1 MKANRRHTAR
11 ERQSALISENVSN
24 GSSTLSFISGMG
36 LGAGIMYVFD
46 PDRGNRRRAM
56 AQQKL
61 YRIVRRGG
69 EALDKGARDLEHRVE
84 GLLFETRSVVRRERV
99 PDDVLEQRVRAKLG
113 RVACHPSSIEVGA
126 SGGHITLTG
135 PVLRGE
141 AVEVT
146 RAARRVRGVRSVFCR
161 LEEHDSS
168 ETVPGLQ
175 GRGERAGDMPEL
187 LQENWAPGT
196 RLLMGGLGLTMILRG
211 VRNPGFVNGVLGVAG
226 LALLAR
232 SGRRTRLA
240 GEFMEA
246 LKPGAGSRAGRRR
259 DAEGV
264 LDSSA
269 AAQSRTSEVA
279 YSAASS
285 ARRGD
290 AEARVS
296 RRLSAAEIDQ
306 LLRAR
311 EIPRSEWLHFFNQ
324 LEKSLDGRPVTVE
337 VREQGRSQVLQRDIA
352 LDGFS
357 ADVKDRESTITIT
370 VGRDADN
377 QVTHLI
383 RAKRVALKDD
393 SGGKLL
399 EVEATDGDLTCV
411 RFRPSDVRS
420 DRAA

>member
-196 RLLMGGLGLTMILRG
+196 
-211 VRNPGFVNGVLGVAG
+211 
-226 LALLAR
+226 
-232 SGRRTRLA
+232 
-240 GEFMEA
+240 
-246 LKPGAGSRAGRRR
+246 
-259 DAEGV
+259 
-264 LDSSA
+264 
-269 AAQSRTSEVA
+269 
-279 YSAASS
+279 
-285 ARRGD
+285 
-290 AEARVS
+290 
-296 RRLSAAEIDQ
+296 
-306 LLRAR
+306 
-311 EIPRSEWLHFFNQ
+311 
-324 LEKSLDGRPVTVE
+324 
-337 VREQGRSQVLQRDIA
+337 
-352 LDGFS
+352 
-357 ADVKDRESTITIT
+357 
-370 VGRDADN
+370 
-377 QVTHLI
+377 
-383 RAKRVALKDD
+383 
-393 SGGKLL
+393 
-399 EVEATDGDLTCV
+399 
-411 RFRPSDVRS
+411 
-420 DRAA
+420 